1 MNINRSKR
9 MAHPVGYI
17 ELTLRIRREDDQWVG
32 YCDELGTSTY
42 GSDLQKVKEAIVELV
57 MLHARTLAEVG
68 ELESFLRKH
77 KVPFHHKRP
86 SNAPRQVSVRPDEFV
101 TCLTEPVL
109 CAG

>member
-42 GSDLQKVKEAIVELV
+42 GSDLQKVKEAIV
-57 MLHARTLAEVG
+57 
-68 ELESFLRKH
+68 F
-77 KVPFHHKRP
+77 P
-86 SNAPRQVSVRPDEFV
+86 
-101 TCLTEPVL
+101 
-109 CAG
+109 